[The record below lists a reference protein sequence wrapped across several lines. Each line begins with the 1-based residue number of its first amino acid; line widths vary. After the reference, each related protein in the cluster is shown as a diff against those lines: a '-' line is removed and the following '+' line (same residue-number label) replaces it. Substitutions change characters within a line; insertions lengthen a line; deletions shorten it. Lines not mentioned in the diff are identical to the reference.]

1 MEWPNRFDL
10 WLSSL
15 LLDDQVL
22 QWLFLGGLGL
32 LTFVISLL
40 FSRYVQNRFNPVKER
55 IDAYVTDGDYGAG
68 NVITLDEAKR
78 GQRLLERL
86 GRGLT
91 PSNIAKRESTADKL
105 ALLGYRRPQD
115 LRLFFGLKLV
125 AGVALPLLTT
135 AFNLVTGII
144 PTDMT
149 LAIVLASFGLG
160 LILPD
165 YVLTK
170 KVRQRQTILR
180 RGLPDV
186 LDMMVVCAEA
196 GLGLNAAI
204 QRVALEMEIQHP
216 FLADELK
223 TTMLQMGA
231 GMESRTALQELANRT
246 GMAEM
251 RALVSTLQ
259 QAMRYGTSI
268 SETLRVFS
276 EEMRNKRL
284 EAAQEKAA
292 KISVQMLIPVALCM
306 LPAVLVIVMAPP
318 MIKLLAQMSR

>member
-1 MEWPNRFDL
+1 MEWPTRFDL

-32 LTFVISLL
+32 LTFVIILL
-40 FSRYVQNRFNPVKER
+40 FSRYLQNRFNPVKER
-55 IDAYVTDGDYGAG
+55 IDVYVMDGGYGSG
-68 NVITLDEAKR
+68 NAFSLDDATR

-91 PSNIAKRESTADKL
+91 PSSIAKRESTADKL

-125 AGVALPLLTT
+125 VGVALPLLTMG
-135 AFNLVTGII
+135 FNLVTGLF
-144 PTDMT
+144 PTDST
-149 LAIVLASFGLG
+149 LALILASFGLG

-165 YVLTK
+165 YMLAK

>member
-32 LTFVISLL
+32 LTFIVSLL

-231 GMESRTALQELANRT
+231 GMDSRTALQELANRT
-246 GMAEM
+246 GMAEI
-251 RALVSTLQ
+251 RSLVSTLQ

-292 KISVQMLIPVALCM
+292 KVSVQMLIPVALCM
-306 LPAVLVIVMAPP
+306 LPAVLVVVMAPP
-318 MIKLLAQMSR
+318 MIKLIANISK

>member
-1 MEWPNRFDL
+1 MEWPTRFDL

-40 FSRYVQNRFNPVKER
+40 FSRYLQNRFNPVKER
-55 IDAYVTDGDYGAG
+55 IDVYVMDGGYGSG
-68 NVITLDEAKR
+68 NAFSLDDATR

-91 PSNIAKRESTADKL
+91 PSSIAKRESTADKL

-125 AGVALPLLTT
+125 VGVALPLLTMG
-135 AFNLVTGII
+135 FNLVTGLF
-144 PTDMT
+144 PTDST
-149 LAIVLASFGLG
+149 LALILASFGLG

-165 YVLTK
+165 YMLAK

>member
-1 MEWPNRFDL
+1 MEWPTRFDL
-10 WLSSL
+10 WLTGL

-32 LTFVISLL
+32 LTFTVSLL
-40 FSRYVQNRFNPVKER
+40 FSRYVRNRFNPVKER

-91 PSNIAKRESTADKL
+91 PSNIAKRESTAEKL

-125 AGVALPLLTT
+125 TGVGLPLLTLG
-135 AFNLVTGII
+135 FNLATGLF
-144 PTDMT
+144 PADMT
-149 LAIVLASFGLG
+149 LAVVLASFGLG

-170 KVRQRQTILR
+170 KVHKRQAILR

-204 QRVALEMEIQHP
+204 QRVALEMEIRRVNRG
-216 FLADELK
+216 LA
-223 TTMLQMGA
+223 
-231 GMESRTALQELANRT
+231 
-246 GMAEM
+246 
-251 RALVSTLQ
+251 
-259 QAMRYGTSI
+259 
-268 SETLRVFS
+268 
-276 EEMRNKRL
+276 
-284 EAAQEKAA
+284 
-292 KISVQMLIPVALCM
+292 
-306 LPAVLVIVMAPP
+306 AV
-318 MIKLLAQMSR
+318 